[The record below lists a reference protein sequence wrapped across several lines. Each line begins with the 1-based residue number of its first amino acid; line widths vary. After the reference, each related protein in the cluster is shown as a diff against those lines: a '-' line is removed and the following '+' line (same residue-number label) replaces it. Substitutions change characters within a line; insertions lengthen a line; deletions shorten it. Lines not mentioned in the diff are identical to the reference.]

1 MSTLSEIPQE
11 RVELLD
17 QSISS
22 LDFRKT
28 DYSSEST
35 LPSPVK
41 QFQASVADQ
50 SRERANEH
58 LRDIGV
64 TPIIVRKL
72 QSRKYQKKKAETMTR
87 MLHMAGIDEKTSDD
101 GEIIAQLK
109 EKSCTANRSEK
120 VQILTV
126 FPQSWSIHKIQTEFG
141 ASNFTLRKAQALVA
155 ASGIL
160 TTPNPKPGQYLL
172 QKKPGSCKFL

>member
-1 MSTLSEIPQE
+1 MSEIPQE
-11 RVELLD
+11 QVELLD

-35 LPSPVK
+35 LPSPVIL
-41 QFQASVADQ
+41 FQASVAEQ
-50 SRERANEH
+50 SRERANKY

-64 TPIIVRKL
+64 TPITKRKL
-72 QSRKYQKKKAETMTR
+72 QSRKYQTKKVETVTR
-87 MLHMAGIDEKTSDD
+87 MLQMAGIDEKISDE

-120 VQILTV
+120 VQILM
-126 FPQSWSIHKIQTEFG
+126 SSHKVGLFIR
-141 ASNFTLRKAQALVA
+141 SKLNLVYPI
-155 ASGIL
+155 S
-160 TTPNPKPGQYLL
+160 Y
-172 QKKPGSCKFL
+172 